1 MISVLTVCGNGIGS
15 SLMLKMK
22 IEEICAEN
30 GIDAQVESIDFNA
43 AQGRKA
49 DLIVTVKELA
59 EQFDDKNV
67 AIVRSYI
74 NKKKITEEVYN
85 PRSFIFGDC
94 DNLLFNIQGFIE
106 MNAHKRIIGFI
117 HINCCIDGIANF

>member
-49 DLIVTVKELA
+49 DLIVTVKSK
-59 EQFDDKNV
+59 DSWITV
-67 AIVRSYI
+67 ALDV
-74 NKKKITEEVYN
+74 
-85 PRSFIFGDC
+85 
-94 DNLLFNIQGFIE
+94 Q
-106 MNAHKRIIGFI
+106 RIR
-117 HINCCIDGIANF
+117 

>member
-30 GIDAQVESIDFNA
+30 
-43 AQGRKA
+43 
-49 DLIVTVKELA
+49 ELA

-74 NKKKITEEVYN
+74 NKKKITEDVLEA
-85 PRSFIFGDC
+85 
-94 DNLLFNIQGFIE
+94 LKQ
-106 MNAHKRIIGFI
+106 A
-117 HINCCIDGIANF
+117 AQ

>member
-1 MISVLTVCGNGIGS
+1 MISILTVCGNGIGS

-30 GIDAQVESIDFNA
+30 NIDATVESIDFNA
-43 AQGRKA
+43 AQGMNP

-59 EQFDDKNV
+59 EQFIGKKI

-74 NKKKITEEVYN
+74 NKKKIKEDILDV
-85 PRSFIFGDC
+85 
-94 DNLLFNIQGFIE
+94 LLE
-106 MNAHKRIIGFI
+106 TAK
-117 HINCCIDGIANF
+117 

>member
-1 MISVLTVCGNGIGS
+1 MISILTVCGNGIGS

-30 GIDAQVESIDFNA
+30 NIDATVESIDFNA
-43 AQGRKA
+43 AQGMNP

-59 EQFDDKNV
+59 EQFTGKKI

-74 NKKKITEEVYN
+74 NKKKIKE
-85 PRSFIFGDC
+85 R
-94 DNLLFNIQGFIE
+94 
-106 MNAHKRIIGFI
+106 
-117 HINCCIDGIANF
+117 

>member
-1 MISVLTVCGNGIGS
+1 MAVMASGL

-30 GIDAQVESIDFNA
+30 NIEAQVESIDFNA

-59 EQFDDKNV
+59 EQFEGKEV

-74 NKKKITEEVYN
+74 NKKKITEDVLEA
-85 PRSFIFGDC
+85 
-94 DNLLFNIQGFIE
+94 LKQ
-106 MNAHKRIIGFI
+106 A
-117 HINCCIDGIANF
+117 AQ

>member
-1 MISVLTVCGNGIGS
+1 MISILTVCGNGIGS

-30 GIDAQVESIDFNA
+30 NIEAQVESIDFNA

-59 EQFDDKNV
+59 EQFEGKEV
-67 AIVRSYI
+67 ATVRRYI
-74 NKKKITEEVYN
+74 NK
-85 PRSFIFGDC
+85 
-94 DNLLFNIQGFIE
+94 Q
-106 MNAHKRIIGFI
+106 
-117 HINCCIDGIANF
+117 